1 MNILRRRILRV
12 VGGKRQGAPV
22 LLEAGQP
29 GVRDGQQQRVFIVLV
44 QHARTRRAD
53 VRHQHR
59 GEGDR
64 QEDDHLVSAGRSGR
78 RLEKSQFC
86 FSTLL

>member
-1 MNILRRRILRV
+1 M

-29 GVRDGQQQRVFIVLV
+29 RLRDGQQQRVFIVLV

-86 FSTLL
+86 FST